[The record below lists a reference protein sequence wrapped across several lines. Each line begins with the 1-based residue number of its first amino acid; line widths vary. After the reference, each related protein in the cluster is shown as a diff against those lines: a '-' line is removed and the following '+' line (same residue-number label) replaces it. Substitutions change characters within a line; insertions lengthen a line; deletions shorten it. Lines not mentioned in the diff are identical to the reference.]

1 MFVKFVVKHKVGQ
14 TMDKTSVI
22 FYFIYYY
29 ILLRLK
35 SSFIS
40 TLNVEPLVK
49 IFKNVEK
56 LKSNHK
62 SRFYLNKRS

>member
-1 MFVKFVVKHKVGQ
+1 
-14 TMDKTSVI
+14 MDKTSVI